1 LLQIFALIGALLLVA
16 LNGFF
21 VAAEFGLVKL
31 RGTRVK
37 TLARKH
43 GLSGRILAIVHG
55 RLDAYL
61 SACQL
66 GITLASLGLGWVG
79 EPAFAELLG
88 PLLDLLG
95 VHSERIVHLI
105 SLVFAFSLISFLH
118 IVVGELAP
126 KSMAIRQPEKIGLW
140 WRCRSTRSTGR
151 CIRRSGCSTPAR
163 TRCCGSRGC
172 RPITAAMRTIQ
183 PTS

>member
-1 LLQIFALIGALLLVA
+1 MLQIFALIGALFLVA

-31 RGTRVK
+31 RATRVK

-43 GLSGRILAIVHG
+43 GLRGRILGIVHG

-79 EPAFAELLG
+79 EPAFAQLLG
-88 PLLDLLG
+88 PLLDLIG
-95 VHSERIVHLI
+95 VESERVVHLI

-126 KSMAIRQPEKIGLW
+126 KSMAIRQSEKVGLW
-140 WRCRSTRSTGR
+140 VAL
-151 CIRRSGCSTPAR
+151 PLYAF
-163 TRCCGSRGC
+163 
-172 RPITAAMRTIQ
+172 
-183 PTS
+183 